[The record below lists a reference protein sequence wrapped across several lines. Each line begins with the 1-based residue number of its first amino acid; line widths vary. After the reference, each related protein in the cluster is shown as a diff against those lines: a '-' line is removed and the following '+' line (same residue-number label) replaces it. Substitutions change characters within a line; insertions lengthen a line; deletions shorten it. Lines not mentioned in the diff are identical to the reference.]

1 MSETNT
7 PLIGG
12 NIANIERAK
21 VVTIETSPKTYIF
34 DTATSAT
41 YTAAVSSGEEKEQRC
56 GNTLMGLLQTED
68 ITKGYD
74 LKLEDPRLIPEILAL
89 IDGGTLAT
97 TGESDAKKT
106 TYSAPAAGKPVTRK
120 KFDFYLYTSDRDTD
134 ADVIKYNEWK
144 FPKCKGAPISG
155 SMTQGDFSKMEYNLK
170 SRPAMGES
178 PLTIAEVDALPE
190 PTA

>member
-1 MSETNT
+1 MSEANT

-120 KFDFYLYTSDRDTD
+120 KFDFYLYTSDREAAARYQEYGFDG
-134 ADVIKYNEWK
+134 A
-144 FPKCKGAPISG
+144 FLRKGEEAALVA
-155 SMTQGDFSKMEYNLK
+155 QVAAVF
-170 SRPAMGES
+170 R
-178 PLTIAEVDALPE
+178 TIGLRKLARKLREE
-190 PTA
+190 RKR